1 MHFVKYDDQRLRGQL
16 GGGRFLVTY
25 RLAGGYQAAKA
36 LAGAICREQ
45 TVEFPLEAIPPGAI
59 LDGVV
64 GRLEDLRP
72 DGPDSC
78 LARVSY
84 AEEIA
89 AGEFTQLLNVLFGNI
104 SIMPG
109 IRVEEVRLTPALLA
123 MVKGPRFGIEG
134 LRARIG
140 VPRRPPI
147 FTALKPMGLS
157 ARDLAD
163 LAGAFV
169 EGGVDIIK
177 DDHGLT
183 DQVFAPFDERV
194 RRCADAVAEAN
205 ARTGRRALYVP
216 NITGPAE
223 QLRERAARA
232 KQWGAGGVMMAP
244 GLTGLDAMRALAED
258 DGLGLP
264 VFSHPAFIGS
274 YAVNPQGLSFP
285 VMFGLLMR
293 LAGADAVI
301 FPNYGGR
308 FSLSREECLSIA
320 RAGRQPLGGL
330 RTVFPSPAGG
340 MQLENVA
347 DIVASYG
354 PDVLVLIGGG
364 LFTCGDDVRRN
375 CGRFAAAVE
384 EAFAAGERKN
394 AAPEGAAAG
403 I

>member
-1 MHFVKYDDQRLRGQL
+1 M
-16 GGGRFLVTY
+16 
-25 RLAGGYQAAKA
+25 
-36 LAGAICREQ
+36 
-45 TVEFPLEAIPPGAI
+45 
-59 LDGVV
+59 
-64 GRLEDLRP
+64 
-72 DGPDSC
+72 
-78 LARVSY
+78 
-84 AEEIA
+84 
-89 AGEFTQLLNVLFGNI
+89 
-104 SIMPG
+104 
-109 IRVEEVRLTPALLA
+109 
-123 MVKGPRFGIEG
+123 
-134 LRARIG
+134 
-140 VPRRPPI
+140 
-147 FTALKPMGLS
+147 
-157 ARDLAD
+157 
-163 LAGAFV
+163 
-169 EGGVDIIK
+169 DIIK

-232 KQWGAGGVMMAP
+232 KQWGAGGVMVAP

-285 VMFGLLMR
+285 VLFGLLMR